1 MGLYVCVGM
10 DMGWEIRG
18 SFVCVS
24 MCIRWEIRGSV
35 FSWPRRPSSQV
46 TCGED

>member
-18 SFVCVS
+18 SYICVKYE
-24 MCIRWEIRGSV
+24 MGNQGFSV
-35 FSWPRRPSSQV
+35 
-46 TCGED
+46 